1 MLVARSLPWRSYAT
15 LALQLAVLT
24 LLIAAFFM
32 RTPQV
37 SGHSMAPHI
46 TSGEYVLINTFAYR
60 LAPPKR
66 GDIVAFRGDDARAV
80 FIKRVLGLPGERL
93 RIDRGVVSIDGRPL
107 SEPYVRFADDRS
119 FGSVV
124 VPAHSVFVLGDNRAD
139 SEDSRFFGPV
149 DDGRLMG
156 RALLG
161 VWPPADV
168 GTL

>member
-1 MLVARSLPWRSYAT
+1 MARSLPWRSFAT
-15 LALQLAVLT
+15 LALQLAILT

-32 RTPQV
+32 PMPQV

-46 TSGEYVLINTFAYR
+46 SSGEYVLINTLAYR
-60 LAPPKR
+60 IAPPTR

-80 FIKRVLGLPGERL
+80 FIKRVVGLPGDRL

-107 SEPYVRFADDRS
+107 SEPYVRFADGRS
-119 FGSVV
+119 FAEIV

-149 DDGRLMG
+149 NDDRLIG
-156 RALLG
+156 RALAG
-161 VWPPADV
+161 VWPPSDL